1 MIIKQLYI
9 YYIMNIKW
17 YNGEM
22 ETKDFNWITFR
33 VSSMINLAC
42 QQDGICA
49 EISQTYSNCTCVNK
63 SLETQQKIHQFYQQ
77 IIIYLSPFSDS
88 RGYFSYK
95 PTFKKEVKKE
105 KRATININPLPL
117 FKIYMPWFIIVY
129 PWFKHSN
136 HAHLH
141 PSPYVAS
148 RHNCLGVRSTTH
160 KWSFP

>member
-1 MIIKQLYI
+1 
-9 YYIMNIKW
+9 
-17 YNGEM
+17 
-22 ETKDFNWITFR
+22 
-33 VSSMINLAC
+33 MINLAC

-117 FKIYMPWFIIVY
+117 FKIYMP
-129 PWFKHSN
+129 
-136 HAHLH
+136 
-141 PSPYVAS
+141 
-148 RHNCLGVRSTTH
+148 
-160 KWSFP
+160 